1 MYKSHSWHQIHFSNI
16 SLCHKNHGTRIVEIT
31 LSKYS
36 DSWGHSRADTVFSR
50 HNEGRKVRTSV
61 PSPKCG
67 GPIDAEIDEEHFP
80 GLHLNPVLTSEEWWC
95 PRQWRSQ
102 FLSFLLCASLSF
114 MTMVLPMHV
123 NVFCRL
129 FFPLPIRNL
138 SSVTLISPAVS
149 VVVLI
154 LLIME
159 EETGVWGFSGKARI
173 RIADTSI
180 LGITQRGQNFPD
192 FYSNKFQSNP

>member
-1 MYKSHSWHQIHFSNI
+1 MHSLIQCIKVILDTKSI
-16 SLCHKNHGTRIVEIT
+16 SLTSHCVIRIMEQELWRLPSLNT
-31 LSKYS
+31 LTA
-36 DSWGHSRADTVFSR
+36 GDTVGLTQSFPDTM
-50 HNEGRKVRTSV
+50 NAEKLVRTSV

-114 MTMVLPMHV
+114 MTIVLPMHV

-149 VVVLI
+149 VFVLI
-154 LLIME
+154 LLITE
-159 EETGVWGFSGKARI
+159 EETGVWGIQWESEG
-173 RIADTSI
+173 
-180 LGITQRGQNFPD
+180 
-192 FYSNKFQSNP
+192 